1 MPIISV
7 IVPVYNA
14 EKYLHRCID
23 SILMQTFADFEL
35 LLINDG
41 STDLSS
47 AICDEYAL
55 SDSRIKTIHKPNTG
69 VSSTR
74 NRGLEE
80 SQGKYIIFLD
90 ADDFWYVNTALEQL
104 VEIAEKYGLDVVRGE
119 YKAVD
124 QDGND
129 LFERPL
135 TKEKQQIANQILTSG
150 QFYTQIMC
158 GENFLV
164 LSLFKRES
172 IGNIRLNDKRSFLED
187 MEFYAELLLQP
198 LRCVFI
204 PMRFYAYRKVDS
216 SASHIPKVKNLQD
229 SFSMCD
235 VFNKYANVVEDE
247 IIREAYRTNSIMMYY
262 WTLDT
267 MSQAPYYKDRL
278 SLIKK
283 LSLVKLNRQVRD
295 WVITT
300 KKIYPL
306 PIYISPLL
314 GIYYFR
320 FRHKIGDLLRK
331 LKRKSN

>member
-1 MPIISV
+1 M
-7 IVPVYNA
+7 
-14 EKYLHRCID
+14 
-23 SILMQTFADFEL
+23 
-35 LLINDG
+35 
-41 STDLSS
+41 
-47 AICDEYAL
+47 
-55 SDSRIKTIHKPNTG
+55 
-69 VSSTR
+69 
-74 NRGLEE
+74 EE

-135 TKEKQQIANQILTSG
+135 TIEKQQIANQILTSG

-262 WTLDT
+262 WTLGT
-267 MSQAPYYKDRL
+267 LSQGPYYKDHISIIEEL
-278 SLIKK
+278 SLGEINKK
-283 LSLVKLNRQVRD
+283 VRT
-295 WVITT
+295 WANST

-306 PIYISPLL
+306 PIYISPQL
-314 GIYYFR
+314 GVSYFR
-320 FRHKIGDLLRK
+320 IKYKVGCILRK
-331 LKRKSN
+331 LRVI

>member
-1 MPIISV
+1 
-7 IVPVYNA
+7 
-14 EKYLHRCID
+14 
-23 SILMQTFADFEL
+23 
-35 LLINDG
+35 
-41 STDLSS
+41 
-47 AICDEYAL
+47 
-55 SDSRIKTIHKPNTG
+55 
-69 VSSTR
+69 
-74 NRGLEE
+74 
-80 SQGKYIIFLD
+80 
-90 ADDFWYVNTALEQL
+90 
-104 VEIAEKYGLDVVRGE
+104 
-119 YKAVD
+119 
-124 QDGND
+124 
-129 LFERPL
+129 
-135 TKEKQQIANQILTSG
+135 
-150 QFYTQIMC
+150 
-158 GENFLV
+158 
-164 LSLFKRES
+164 
-172 IGNIRLNDKRSFLED
+172 

-198 LRCVFI
+198 LRFVFI
-204 PMRFYAYRKVDS
+204 PMRFYSYRKVDS

>member
-14 EKYLHRCID
+14 EKYLHRCIE

-47 AICDEYAL
+47 TICDEYAL

-74 NRGLEE
+74 NRGLNE
-80 SQGKYIIFLD
+80 SKGKYIIFLD

-104 VEIAEKYGLDVVRGE
+104 VEIAEKYDIDVVRGE

-135 TKEKQQIANQILTSG
+135 TKEKQQFANQILTSG

-172 IGNIRLNDKRSFLED
+172 IGNIRLNDERAFLED
-187 MEFYAELLLQP
+187 MEFYVELFLQP
-198 LRCVFI
+198 LRCMFI
-204 PMRFYAYRKVDS
+204 PIRFYAYRKVDS
-216 SASHIPKVKNLQD
+216 SASHTPKVKNLQD
-229 SFSMCD
+229 SFLMCD

-247 IIREAYRTNSIMMYY
+247 ILREAYRTNSIMMYY
-262 WTLDT
+262 WTLGT
-267 MSQAPYYKDRL
+267 LSQGPYYKDHISIIEEL
-278 SLIKK
+278 SLGEINKK
-283 LSLVKLNRQVRD
+283 VRT
-295 WVITT
+295 WANST

-306 PIYISPLL
+306 PIYISPQL
-314 GIYYFR
+314 GVSYFR
-320 FRHKIGDLLRK
+320 IKYKVGCILRK
-331 LKRKSN
+331 LRVI

>member
-14 EKYLHRCID
+14 EKYLHRCIE

-47 AICDEYAL
+47 TICDEYAL
-55 SDSRIKTIHKPNTG
+55 SDSRIKAIHKPNTG

-74 NRGLEE
+74 NRGLNE
-80 SQGKYIIFLD
+80 SKGKYIIFLD

-104 VEIAEKYGLDVVRGE
+104 VEIAEKYDIDVVRGE

-135 TKEKQQIANQILTSG
+135 TKEKQQFANQILTSG

-172 IGNIRLNDKRSFLED
+172 IGNIRLNDERAFLED
-187 MEFYAELLLQP
+187 MEFYVELFLQP
-198 LRCVFI
+198 LRCMII
-204 PMRFYAYRKVDS
+204 PIRCYAYRKVDS
-216 SASHIPKVKNLQD
+216 SASHTPKVKNLQD
-229 SFSMCD
+229 SFLMCD

-247 IIREAYRTNSIMMYY
+247 ILREAYRTNSIMMYY
-262 WTLDT
+262 WTLGT
-267 MSQAPYYKDRL
+267 LSQGPYYKDHISIIEEL
-278 SLIKK
+278 SLGEINKK
-283 LSLVKLNRQVRD
+283 VRT
-295 WVITT
+295 WANST

-306 PIYISPLL
+306 PIYISPQL
-314 GIYYFR
+314 GVSYFR
-320 FRHKIGDLLRK
+320 IKYKVGCILRK
-331 LKRKSN
+331 LRVI